1 MAGRRVRQ
9 RSSDERR
16 ESVNHPLNVGGDSA
30 TLVLEVPR
38 CVLVNDVADEGVDG
52 GLFRLG
58 AVAWV
63 HQADCDAVLVVVL
76 FGVLVFLVVL
86 VKERHVGER
95 GGLDVARE
103 LVNVVDRVPEP
114 PAFVVVVAS
123 VDGVRRLVDAAVTHF
138 NTESELVALVGDVVE
153 DG

>member
-1 MAGRRVRQ
+1 MAACSALA
-9 RSSDERR
+9 RS
-16 ESVNHPLNVGGDSA
+16 LGYIKQTA
-30 TLVLEVPR
+30 TR
-38 CVLVNDVADEGVDG
+38 FSS
-52 GLFRLG
+52 LF
-58 AVAWV
+58 
-63 HQADCDAVLVVVL
+63 L

-138 NTESELVALVGDVVE
+138 STESELVALVGDVVE

>member
-52 GLFRLG
+52 GLFSLG

-76 FGVLVFLVVL
+76 FGV
-86 VKERHVGER
+86 E
-95 GGLDVARE
+95 
-103 LVNVVDRVPEP
+103 
-114 PAFVVVVAS
+114 
-123 VDGVRRLVDAAVTHF
+123 
-138 NTESELVALVGDVVE
+138 
-153 DG
+153 

>member
-1 MAGRRVRQ
+1 M
-9 RSSDERR
+9 
-16 ESVNHPLNVGGDSA
+16 
-30 TLVLEVPR
+30 
-38 CVLVNDVADEGVDG
+38 
-52 GLFRLG
+52 
-58 AVAWV
+58 
-63 HQADCDAVLVVVL
+63 
-76 FGVLVFLVVL
+76 
-86 VKERHVGER
+86 
-95 GGLDVARE
+95 DVARE